1 MASNAASLNAVRET
15 MDGARSGRVGVCTFL
30 SLLGAGGV
38 GDAALSVAP
47 VRLGFVRLL
56 GFVLFV
62 ARQ

>member
-38 GDAALSVAP
+38 GDAALSVVP
-47 VRLGFVRLL
+47 VRLGFVLL
-56 GFVLFV
+56 A
-62 ARQ
+62 AR